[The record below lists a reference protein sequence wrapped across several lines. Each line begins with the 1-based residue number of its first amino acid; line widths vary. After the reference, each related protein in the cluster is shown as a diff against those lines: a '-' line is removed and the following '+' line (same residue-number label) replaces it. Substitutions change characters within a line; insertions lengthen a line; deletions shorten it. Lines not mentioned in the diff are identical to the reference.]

1 MTSDIDVQLASLEM
15 QHEFCGLWNEL
26 VRKAQVVAQYRTGS
40 YAPTITTDILG
51 HLRKSYIALH
61 GSTDVSPFITS
72 IDKIALTLSPGSPYP
87 LCNVQDHRHMSS
99 QTSQASHVTTASL
112 TNPPSSRPPLLAPP
126 DSNHQN
132 VVVGV
137 TEDAKD
143 ASNDSS
149 PDEAT
154 SDLAIAPSLPT
165 PSHPP
170 LAALPSAE
178 SIPAVQDSQG
188 QTRTPNCR
196 HGH

>member
-1 MTSDIDVQLASLEM
+1 
-15 QHEFCGLWNEL
+15 
-26 VRKAQVVAQYRTGS
+26 VAQYRTGS

-72 IDKIALTLSPGSPYP
+72 IDKIALTLSPGSSYP
-87 LCNVQDHRHMSS
+87 QCSAQNHRHTSS
-99 QTSQASHVTTASL
+99 QTSNVTTASL
-112 TNPPSSRPPLLAPP
+112 TKPPSSRPSLLAPP
-126 DSNHQN
+126 ESNHQN

-154 SDLAIAPSLPT
+154 SNLAIAPSLPT

-188 QTRTPNCR
+188 QTRTPNCP

>member
-1 MTSDIDVQLASLEM
+1 MRLASSEI

-26 VRKAQVVAQYRTGS
+26 VHKAQVVAQYRTGS

-51 HLRKSYIALH
+51 HLRKNYIALH

-72 IDKIALTLSPGSPYP
+72 IDKIALTLSPGSSYP
-87 LCNVQDHRHMSS
+87 QCSAQNHRHTSS
-99 QTSQASHVTTASL
+99 QTSNVTTASL

-126 DSNHQN
+126 ESNHQN

-170 LAALPSAE
+170 LAALPSTE